1 MIVTRFCWTSC
12 ASLLVVLTS
21 QVASYGATPAS
32 ETLLPNTTK
41 AYVSVANVEEF
52 QAAFDKTQMGQ
63 LANDPAMKPFVDDL
77 KRQLTEQWTKTHE
90 KLGIGWEDL
99 EGVPSGEVAM
109 ALLLPSETKDAVV
122 VLADVTGRDAKTAEL
137 LKKIDENMATR
148 KAVKSERA
156 VRGTNLVIYNIP
168 KREDIPERQ
177 VGYFVKDNLLAASDD
192 LAVLESVLIRTEGA
206 KQDDTLATLSAYD
219 AIMKRC
225 QQAAGEMKPQA
236 RWFLEPFGYADA
248 MRLDQPKKRGTDM
261 LKILRTEGFTAIQG
275 VGGFVNLATDKYE
288 LVHRTFIHA
297 PGNQAEGAER
307 FELSA
312 RMLKFPNGGEFT
324 PPAWVP
330 RDLAS
335 YIAVN
340 VDTKNAFENSK
351 TLVNQVVGDEVF
363 EDVLESIKTDENGPM
378 IDIRKDLIAYLG
390 DRITVISDLQVPI
403 TPKSERLLIA
413 VDTKDE
419 KHLAD
424 VIRDWMETDPD
435 TRKREIAGHVVW
447 EIVDEQAELP
457 MITIEN
463 SPLDRPSVDEEMEEE
478 EERALPPNSAV
489 TVAHGYLMVATH
501 IDILTKVLTE
511 FENGPKL
518 ADSADYKRVAQDLAG
533 IAQPEQFGQAFTR
546 TDEAYRGTYELLR
559 TGKMPES
566 ESMMGKLLNSLMGE
580 QKEGVLR
587 PQRLDGSKLPE
598 YDMVRRYLG
607 PAGMTMTT
615 EPTGWLLTGF
625 TLTKEVE
632 PSGAPAEDERLTSGA
647 NAETSVK

>member
-1 MIVTRFCWTSC
+1 MTRFRLTSC
-12 ASLLVVLTS
+12 ASLLVILAS
-21 QVASYGATPAS
+21 QVASYGAVPAS
-32 ETLLPNTTK
+32 ETLLPATTK
-41 AYVSVANVEEF
+41 AYVSIANVEEF
-52 QAAFDKTQMGQ
+52 EAAFKKTQLGQ
-63 LANDPAMKPFVDDL
+63 LASDPEMQPFVEDL

-99 EGVPSGEVAM
+99 DGVPSGEVAM
-109 ALLLPSETKDAVV
+109 ALLLPRENKDAVV
-122 VLADVTGRDAKTAEL
+122 VLADVTGRDAKTADL
-137 LKKIDENMATR
+137 LKKIDQNMTAR
-148 KAVKSERA
+148 KAARSERTA
-156 VRGTNLVIYNIP
+156 QGTKIVIYNIP
-168 KREDIPERQ
+168 KRDDVPARQ
-177 VGYFVKDNLLAASDD
+177 VGYFLKDGLLAASDD
-192 LAVLESVLIRTEGA
+192 LAVLENVLSRAGGA
-206 KQDDTLATLSAYD
+206 LQSDSLASFAAYA
-219 AIMKRC
+219 AITKRC
-225 QQAAGEMKPQA
+225 EKAADGLAPQA
-236 RWFLEPFGYADA
+236 RWFLEPFGYAEA
-248 MRLDQPKKRGTDM
+248 IRIDQPKKRGTDM
-261 LKILRTEGFTAIQG
+261 LKILRTEGFMAIEG
-275 VGGFVNLATDKYE
+275 VGGFVNLSTDRYE

-297 PGNQAEGAER
+297 PGNPSGGER

-340 VDTKNAFENSK
+340 IDTKNAFENSK

-390 DRITVISDLQVPI
+390 NRLTVISDLQTPI

-419 KHLAD
+419 KHLAG

-435 TRKREIAGHVVW
+435 TRRREIAGHVVW

-463 SPLDRPSVDEEMEEE
+463 SPLDRPSEDDAIEEE
-478 EERALPPNSAV
+478 GERALPPNSAV
-489 TVAHGYLMVATH
+489 TVAHGCLLVATH

-511 FENGPKL
+511 FENGAKL
-518 ADSADYKRVAQDLAG
+518 ADSADYKRVAQELAA
-533 IAQPEQFGQAFTR
+533 IAQQEQFGQAFTR

-566 ESMMGKLLNSLMGE
+566 QSMMGKLLNALLGDG
-580 QKEGVLR
+580 KEGVLR
-587 PQRLDGSKLPE
+587 PQKLDGSKLPE

-607 PAGMTMTT
+607 PAGMTMTA

-625 TLTKEVE
+625 TLTKEAD
-632 PSGAPAEDERLTSGA
+632 SSQTPAKAERLTS
-647 NAETSVK
+647 ETKADTAVK